1 MNQMLLDL
9 ANIDM
14 HLKWGGFFFIIANI
28 WKEDRMILMQPCSL
42 LQQVLGGFF
51 VVIIKAYTTSG
62 QVFCVLT
69 NIRLD
74 SFLSFHK

>member
-1 MNQMLLDL
+1 L
-9 ANIDM
+9 ICISSG
-14 HLKWGGFFFIIANI
+14 GGFAIANI

-51 VVIIKAYTTSG
+51 VVIIKAYANQDGDSIFGFTTSG

-69 NIRLD
+69 NIRLIH
-74 SFLSFHK
+74 FYYFTNK